1 MNPNQTKLNNV
12 ISEIYASKPL
22 SGILYGLI
30 KIDPLDLDMH
40 NLALHGRM
48 MKVAMEGVDL
58 PLSTALNNLI
68 ITIEMG
74 DVEYPTEIM
83 DFIRARAAGVS
94 WGMCQDTLRYIK
106 HDVYVN
112 GAGINS
118 TMDEVVIL
126 RGIATLLEDFQYDV
140 SPTSME
146 PKISKLIEKIYQ

>member
-1 MNPNQTKLNNV
+1 MNSTQTKLNNI

-48 MKVAMEGVDL
+48 MKAAIEGVDL

-68 ITIEMG
+68 ITIEIG
-74 DVEYPTEIM
+74 DVDYPTEIM
-83 DFIRARAAGVS
+83 DFIRARSTGVS
-94 WGMCQDTLRYIK
+94 WGMCQDTLQYIK
-106 HDVYVN
+106 HDVYTN
-112 GAGINS
+112 GAGVNS

-126 RGIATLLEDFQYDV
+126 RSIATLLEDFQYDLPP
-140 SPTSME
+140 SSME